1 MELLGALGLLIA
13 AETTYLTYASLGNR
27 KPKGATGSIVLDTSA
42 LIDGRILAIA
52 RSGFIS
58 ARLIVPKSVVRELQY
73 MADKADH
80 DKRERAR
87 YGLDMIRSLQTL
99 DGITVEVLDDGETH
113 ADGVDEQ
120 LITIAK
126 KLGAQLC
133 TTDYNL
139 NKVARVESIGVVNV
153 NELAHA
159 LRPMHLPG
167 ERLPITIV
175 QSGQGNDQGVGYLDD
190 GTMVV
195 VDRAKRMIGETV
207 EVEAVRVLQ
216 TEAGRMLFARRINN
230 ESQTAKNVTPRAEE
244 TEQPRSVPSEP
255 KARMPRR
262 QKPRPP
268 KNKWRPQTP
277 EDALIQLA
285 NSDERNNKQ

>member
-1 MELLGALGLLIA
+1 MELLTVLGVLVA
-13 AETTYLTYASLGNR
+13 AETSYLTYVSLRSHGLKQDR
-27 KPKGATGSIVLDTSA
+27 ESIILDTSA
-42 LIDGRILAIA
+42 LIDGRIQAIA

-87 YGLDMIRSLQTL
+87 YGLDMIRSLQAL
-99 DGITVEVLDDGETH
+99 EGVTVEVFDDGETH
-113 ADGVDEQ
+113 AAGVDEQ
-120 LITIAK
+120 LIMIAK
-126 KLGAQLC
+126 KTGGRLC

-139 NKVARVESIGVVNV
+139 NKVARVESIKVVNV

-167 ERLPITIV
+167 ERLTITIV
-175 QSGQGNDQGVGYLDD
+175 QAGQGDDQGVGYLDD

-195 VDRAKRMIGETV
+195 VDRAKRLIGEAV

-216 TEAGRMLFARRINN
+216 TEAGRMLFARRIAQPQQQATKSPARQP
-230 ESQTAKNVTPRAEE
+230 EADKTRAPRKRQWRKKAKV
-244 TEQPRSVPSEP
+244 
-255 KARMPRR
+255 
-262 QKPRPP
+262 
-268 KNKWRPQTP
+268 TP
-277 EDALIQLA
+277 EDTLIGLVNDGDAQGVTR
-285 NSDERNNKQ
+285 SR